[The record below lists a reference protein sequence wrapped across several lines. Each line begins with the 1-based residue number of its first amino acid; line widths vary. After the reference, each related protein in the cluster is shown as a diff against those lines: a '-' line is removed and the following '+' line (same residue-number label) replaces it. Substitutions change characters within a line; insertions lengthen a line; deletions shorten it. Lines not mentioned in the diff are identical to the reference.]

1 VKSVNL
7 VLRFM
12 LELCALGALGYW
24 GFQSGASGLVK
35 VLLGIGLP
43 LIAAVV
49 WGTFVSPK
57 AKVKLPDFGRLLFEL
72 LVFGAAILALYGAG
86 RPMLAAIFTGLV
98 LLHLPLTFLF
108 DQRD

>member
-1 VKSVNL
+1 
-7 VLRFM
+7 
-12 LELCALGALGYW
+12 
-24 GFQSGASGLVK
+24 
-35 VLLGIGLP
+35 
-43 LIAAVV
+43 
-49 WGTFVSPK
+49 
-57 AKVKLPDFGRLLFEL
+57 VKLPDFGRLLFEL